1 MRRKNTNA
9 HQHKKIQTLT
19 SIKCETFVI
28 SVLRISKFL
37 LRIAKIALAKEDEAG
52 PHVCTERTNAFK
64 DEGTY

>member
-1 MRRKNTNA
+1 M
-9 HQHKKIQTLT
+9 LT
-19 SIKCETFVI
+19 GIKFETFVI

-37 LRIAKIALAKEDEAG
+37 LRIAKVALAKEDETG